1 MRPLIGITLDWQ
13 QSGSFSERP
22 HYALREHYFKAVRE
36 AGGLPVAIPL
46 CLESQAEYLERIHG
60 LIVPGG
66 DYPSPGWWYGD
77 ERECE
82 HHPRP
87 EADVALIRLALK
99 LNKPLLG
106 ICAGM
111 QTLAVAT
118 EGRLHWRLADT
129 LQNSGH
135 RNVPLEQDAHAIH
148 VEEGSLLHR
157 ITGQAHLMVNS
168 HHNEGVAT
176 VGQQAKI
183 SALAPD
189 GVIEAIEVPGAKF
202 ALGVQWHPEM
212 NTAPGHSDRLL
223 FEGLVQAAAKTF

>member
-1 MRPLIGITLDWQ
+1 MRPIIGITLDWQ
-13 QSGSFSERP
+13 HSGTFSERP
-22 HYALREHYFKAVRE
+22 HYALREHYFKAVHA

-46 CLESQAEYLERIHG
+46 CLESQPAYLERIHG

-66 DYPSPGWWYGD
+66 DYPSPGWWYGH
-77 ERECE
+77 ERDHD

-87 EADVALIRLALK
+87 EADVALTQLALK
-99 LNKPLLG
+99 RNVPLLG

-135 RNVPLEQDAHAIH
+135 RNTPLEEDAHAIH
-148 VEEGSLLHR
+148 VEEGSLLYSL
-157 ITGQAHLMVNS
+157 TGQTHLMVNS

-176 VGQQAKI
+176 VGTNARI
-183 SALAPD
+183 TATAPD
-189 GVIEAIEVPGAKF
+189 GVIEAIEIPGAKF

-212 NTAPGHSDRLL
+212 NTQPGHTDRLL
-223 FEGLVQAAAKTF
+223 FEGLVRAAARGF